1 MNLRSKAKTSEWLG
15 ADVIIERARSL
26 HRIVRALHDGHCPK
40 CGAVF
45 PCEAAR
51 LENREQRPRCEFF
64 ITHEEAEAACKEF
77 APIMRRNLEVFEA
90 WRASRAPNDQ
100 AQRPGHR
107 DVGQT

>member
-1 MNLRSKAKTSEWLG
+1 MSDQSALG
-15 ADVIIERARSL
+15 ADVIVERARSL

-45 PCEAAR
+45 LPDGFTHR
-51 LENREQRPRCEFF
+51 PQLELCPKCGFT

-90 WRASRAPNDQ
+90 WRASRAPND
-100 AQRPGHR
+100 
-107 DVGQT
+107 